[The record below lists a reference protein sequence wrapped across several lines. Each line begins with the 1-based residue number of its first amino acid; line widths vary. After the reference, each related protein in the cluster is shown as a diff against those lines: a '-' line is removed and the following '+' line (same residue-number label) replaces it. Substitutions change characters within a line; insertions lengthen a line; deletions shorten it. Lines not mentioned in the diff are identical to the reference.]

1 MVGVD
6 DANISWLV
14 LWHSV
19 FHLAALAPPPQPL
32 QEHYIKLYDHI
43 FHGDK
48 PALEIARRSHLAKAA
63 IQLGIAVERKVGETR
78 REVPSVILCVFWAT
92 TAQMQNNSSCTAM
105 HLSTWRPHWSVL
117 LHMATFSSFEFPF
130 LFRKSFQ
137 SSDCSVVRYYV
148 FPGIPLVMILCG
160 RKRPFWPVC
169 HVILCRQYA
178 ERDSGSL
185 ESFWGLKVA
194 QFWELTS
201 ALKGQ
206 HVWFQ
211 SSNKFDYVCKE
222 EPKVM
227 PWGLIQLM
235 QSRCVLNVLMM
246 EHYIRIWKATWV
258 WVRGFQWTYSAY
270 ENVGKIYRFCFYQ
283 AHSIWVGLDALSLL
297 PPPKH

>member
-1 MVGVD
+1 MHR
-6 DANISWLV
+6 DAS
-14 LWHSV
+14 
-19 FHLAALAPPPQPL
+19 Q
-32 QEHYIKLYDHI
+32 
-43 FHGDK
+43 
-48 PALEIARRSHLAKAA
+48 
-63 IQLGIAVERKVGETR
+63 
-78 REVPSVILCVFWAT
+78 
-92 TAQMQNNSSCTAM
+92 
-105 HLSTWRPHWSVL
+105 
-117 LHMATFSSFEFPF
+117 HMASSLISITAHGYFFIIWIPLFVQEVLPVIRLQCCALLCISRHSSSNDLVREKTPF
-130 LFRKSFQ
+130 LAG
-137 SSDCSVVRYYV
+137 V
-148 FPGIPLVMILCG
+148 
-160 RKRPFWPVC
+160 
-169 HVILCRQYA
+169 LCRQYA